1 MTLFLNIMSL
11 DQDLFLYLNSLHN
24 SFGDHFFWMYTD
36 TLIWL
41 PLYASI
47 LYVIIKQQGQKS
59 WITILFIILMVVL
72 CDQISSQI
80 FKDGFQRLRPSQNPL
95 LEGLVH
101 LVNGRKGGLYGFVSS
116 HATNSF
122 GLAMFSSLLF
132 RYKPLTIVIFI
143 WALINSYSRI
153 YLGLHYPGD
162 ILGGGLLGIGVAVLV
177 YQIYLRTY
185 NKIELSKRPI
195 IELKKLISQ
204 KFNSADKKLIIFVF
218 TTMMITLLIVAK
230 LMVRLHG

>member
-1 MTLFLNIMSL
+1 MSL
-11 DQDLFLYLNSLHN
+11 DQNLFLYLNSLHN
-24 SFGDHFFWMYTD
+24 SFGDHFFYMYTD

-116 HATNSF
+116 HAANSF

-153 YLGLHYPGD
+153 YLGLHYLGD
-162 ILGGGLLGIGVAVLV
+162 ILGGGLLGIGVAILV

>member
-1 MTLFLNIMSL
+1 
-11 DQDLFLYLNSLHN
+11 
-24 SFGDHFFWMYTD
+24 MYTD